1 VTEGFRPPRPE
12 KVVIA
17 GPAGA
22 LEAVVEEPH
31 GHAGE
36 RFGVICHPHPLHGGT
51 LTNKV
56 VHTLARTL
64 QEAGVSTVRFNF
76 RGVGASAGSFDE
88 GVGETADA
96 IAVVE
101 WARKR
106 WAGAAPWLGGFSFG
120 GAVAIR
126 AAGAVGAQRLITVSP
141 AIGRIEI
148 GEVAVHCPWLI
159 IQGDADD
166 VVEPQSVLDWASR
179 LNPAPAVT
187 VLAGAGHFFHG
198 RLHDLRNAVM
208 SFLANGS
215 PAGEATQ

>member
-12 KVVIA
+12 KVLIA
-17 GPAGA
+17 GPAGE

-31 GHAGE
+31 AHAGG

-64 QEAGVSTVRFNF
+64 QEAGVPTVRFNF
-76 RGVGASAGSFDE
+76 RGVGASEGSFDQ

-101 WARKR
+101 WARQR
-106 WAGAAPWLGGFSFG
+106 WTGAAAWLGGFSFG

-126 AAGAVGAQRLITVSP
+126 AAGAVSAQRLITVSP

-159 IQGDADD
+159 VQGDADD

-179 LNPAPAVT
+179 LSPAPDVT

-198 RLHDLRNAVM
+198 RLHELRDAVLA
-208 SFLANGS
+208 FLAKGS
-215 PAGEATQ
+215 PAGKNSQ